1 MGDQTMKYLVMYR
14 GRPVLRTNDISK
26 ARDAM
31 ERHAGSY
38 IHYGKRAREEYMAER
53 AKEEGHE

>member
-1 MGDQTMKYLVMYR
+1 MKYLVMYR